1 MKKGIIVFV
10 FDDDKIKFLKSYS
23 YASSYMISNGNIR
36 PSDINVNL
44 TSDIDSA
51 FNWLE
56 PGSVFSAYDNLKNL
70 LKKIDNNIK
79 KIMIVDYYEYKKY
92 AKIKKIKELCQLK
105 KKTDL

>member
-23 YASSYMISNGNIR
+23 YTSDYKVSNGNVR

-56 PGSVFSAYDNLKNL
+56 SSSVFLAYDNLKNL
-70 LKKIDNNIK
+70 LKLDNNIK
-79 KIMIVDYYEYKKY
+79 NIIVVDYYEYKKY

-105 KKTDL
+105 KKTNS